1 MLFKNNAGSSLLQH
15 IAQSY
20 SDIESLLFADLIRDY
35 FHRQKLKKYRF
46 QEEVLRD
53 LREERQIKEFLSSYK
68 PFIDHY
74 CFDEPI
80 QTPKDGY
87 FRAILHKPA
96 KARSVEEVVF
106 AEGVL
111 NHWDEEANVRTNS
124 TITLGQIRG
133 RDDWIVDC
141 IHPDEDSE
149 YVMILYIAV
158 NQEHQGSFRRSKE
171 AVKAAYDLLL
181 HSGKQILLGTVITK
195 QQAKYPFRNAAYTE
209 KMLAPIAGSRN
220 RLMRLYERLGFI
232 PVGDNEV
239 VLVTPKAY
247 STYLSNIDD
256 LMPVKPHL
264 EKHSPYGQKERVE
277 MMGIKPLSE
286 SDMA

>member
-1 MLFKNNAGSSLLQH
+1 VLFKNNAGSSLLQH

-53 LREERQIKEFLSSYK
+53 LREERQIKEFLSSYD

-80 QTPKDGY
+80 QTAKDGY
-87 FRAILHKPA
+87 FKSILHKTA
-96 KARSVEEVVF
+96 KARAVEGVVF

-133 RDDWIVDC
+133 RDDWFVDF

-149 YVMILYIAV
+149 YVKILYIAV
-158 NQEHQGSFRRSKE
+158 CQEHQGSFRRSKE
-171 AVKAAYDLLL
+171 AVKAAYELLL

-195 QQAKYPFRNAAYTE
+195 QQAKYPFRNAAYAD
-209 KMLAPIAGSRN
+209 KMLAPITGSRN

-232 PVGDNEV
+232 PIGDNEV

-247 STYLSNIDD
+247 STYLSNIDE

-264 EKHSPYGQKERVE
+264 EKHSPYGQKERAE
-277 MMGIKPLSE
+277 MMEMLDS
-286 SDMA
+286 

>member
-1 MLFKNNAGSSLLQH
+1 MLFTNNAGSSLLQH

-20 SDIESLLFADLIRDY
+20 SDIESLQFADLIRDY
-35 FHRQKLKKYRF
+35 SYRRKLRKYRF

-53 LREERQIKEFLSSYK
+53 LREEREIKEFLSSYD

-80 QTPKDGY
+80 QTAKDGY
-87 FRAILHKPA
+87 FEAILCQAA
-96 KARSVEEVVF
+96 KARTVEGVIF

-124 TITLGQIRG
+124 PITLGQIRG
-133 RDDWIVDC
+133 RDDWFVDF
-141 IHPDEDSE
+141 IQPDEDSE
-149 YVMILYIAV
+149 YVKILYIAV
-158 NQEHQGSFRRSKE
+158 AEEHQGSFRRSKE

-195 QQAKYPFRNAAYTE
+195 QQAKYPFRNAAYAD
-209 KMLAPIAGSRN
+209 KMLAPITDSRN

-232 PVGDNEV
+232 PIGDNEV

-256 LMPVKPHL
+256 LMPTKPHL
-264 EKHSPYGQKERVE
+264 EKHSPYCENERAE
-277 MMGIKPLSE
+277 MMGMSGE
-286 SDMA
+286 

>member
-1 MLFKNNAGSSLLQH
+1 VLFKNNAGSSLLHH

-20 SDIESLLFADLIRDY
+20 SDIESLQFADLVRDH
-35 FHRQKLKKYRF
+35 FSRQKLKKYRF

-53 LREERQIKEFLSSYK
+53 LREVRQIKAFLSSYD

-80 QTPKDGY
+80 QTAKDGY
-87 FRAILHKPA
+87 SKATLCQAA
-96 KARSVEEVVF
+96 KARTVEGVIF
-106 AEGVL
+106 AEGVM

-124 TITLGQIRG
+124 PITLGQIRG
-133 RDDWIVDC
+133 GDDWIVDF

-149 YVMILYIAV
+149 YVKILYLAV
-158 NQEHQGSFRRSKE
+158 AEEHQGSFCRCKE
-171 AVKAAYDLLL
+171 AVKAAYELLL

-195 QQAKYPFRNAAYTE
+195 QQAKYPFRNAAYAD
-209 KMLAPIAGSRN
+209 KMLAPITGSRN

-232 PVGDNEV
+232 PIGDNEV

-256 LMPVKPHL
+256 LMPAKPHL
-264 EKHSPYGQKERVE
+264 EKHSPYSK
-277 MMGIKPLSE
+277 
-286 SDMA
+286 SDRAKMNRML

>member
-1 MLFKNNAGSSLLQH
+1 MLFTNNAGSSLLQH

-20 SDIESLLFADLIRDY
+20 SDIESLQFADLIRDY
-35 FHRQKLKKYRF
+35 SYRRKLRKYRF

-53 LREERQIKEFLSSYK
+53 LREEREIKEFLSSYD

-80 QTPKDGY
+80 QTAKDGY
-87 FRAILHKPA
+87 SKATLCQAA
-96 KARSVEEVVF
+96 KARTVEEVVF

-124 TITLGQIRG
+124 AITLGQIRG
-133 RDDWIVDC
+133 RDDWFVDF
-141 IHPDEDSE
+141 IQPDEDSE
-149 YVMILYIAV
+149 YVKLLYIAV
-158 NQEHQGSFRRSKE
+158 SKEHQGSFRRCKE
-171 AVKAAYDLLL
+171 AVSAAYNLLL
-181 HSGKQILLGTVITK
+181 HSDKQILLGTVITK
-195 QQAKYPFRNAAYTE
+195 QQAKYPFRNAAYAD
-209 KMLAPIAGSRN
+209 KMLAPIQGSRN

-232 PVGDNEV
+232 PIGDNEV

-247 STYLSNIDD
+247 STYLSNIDE

-264 EKHSPYGQKERVE
+264 EKHSPYGQKERAE
-277 MMGIKPLSE
+277 MIGMLGE
-286 SDMA
+286 

>member
-1 MLFKNNAGSSLLQH
+1 MLFTNNAGSSLLHH

-20 SDIESLLFADLIRDY
+20 SDIESLQFADLIRDNSY
-35 FHRQKLKKYRF
+35 RRKLRKYRF

-53 LREERQIKEFLSSYK
+53 LREERQIKEFLSSYD

-80 QTPKDGY
+80 QTAKDGY
-87 FRAILHKPA
+87 FKATLCQAA
-96 KARSVEEVVF
+96 KARTVEGVIF

-124 TITLGQIRG
+124 PITLGQIRG
-133 RDDWIVDC
+133 RDDWFVDF

-149 YVMILYIAV
+149 YVKILYIAV
-158 NQEHQGSFRRSKE
+158 SKEHQGSFRRCKE
-171 AVKAAYDLLL
+171 AVKAAYELLL

-195 QQAKYPFRNAAYTE
+195 QQAKYPFRNAAYAD
-209 KMLAPIAGSRN
+209 KMLAPITGSRN

-232 PVGDNEV
+232 PVGDNEI

-256 LMPVKPHL
+256 LMPTKPHL
-264 EKHSPYGQKERVE
+264 EKHSPYGENERAE
-277 MMGIKPLSE
+277 MMGML
-286 SDMA
+286 

>member
-1 MLFKNNAGSSLLQH
+1 MLFNNNAGSSLLQH

-20 SDIESLLFADLIRDY
+20 SDIESLQFADLIRDY
-35 FHRQKLKKYRF
+35 SYRRKLKRYRF

-53 LREERQIKEFLSSYK
+53 LREERKIKAFLSSYN

-80 QTPKDGY
+80 QTAKDGY
-87 FRAILHKPA
+87 SKATLCQAA
-96 KARSVEEVVF
+96 KARTVEGVIF

-111 NHWDEEANVRTNS
+111 NHWDEEANIRTNS
-124 TITLGQIRG
+124 PITLGQIRG
-133 RDDWIVDC
+133 RDDWFVDF
-141 IHPDEDSE
+141 IQPDEDSE
-149 YVMILYIAV
+149 YVKILYIAV
-158 NQEHQGSFRRSKE
+158 AEKHQGSFRRCKE
-171 AVKAAYDLLL
+171 AVKAAYNLLL

-195 QQAKYPFRNAAYTE
+195 QQAKYPFRNAAYAD
-209 KMLAPIAGSRN
+209 KMLAPITGSRN

-232 PVGDNEV
+232 PIGNNEV

-247 STYLSNIDD
+247 NTYLGNIDD
-256 LMPVKPHL
+256 LMPTKPHL

-277 MMGIKPLSE
+277 MIGMLDS
-286 SDMA
+286 

>member
-1 MLFKNNAGSSLLQH
+1 MLQH

-20 SDIESLLFADLIRDY
+20 SDIESLQFADLVRDY
-35 FHRQKLKKYRF
+35 FHRQKLRKYRF

-53 LREERQIKEFLSSYK
+53 LREERQIKAFLSSYD

-74 CFDEPI
+74 CFNEPI
-80 QTPKDGY
+80 QTAKDGY
-87 FRAILHKPA
+87 FKSILHKAA
-96 KARSVEEVVF
+96 KARAVEEVVF
-106 AEGVL
+106 AEGVM

-124 TITLGQIRG
+124 AITLGQIRG
-133 RDDWIVDC
+133 RDDWIVDF
-141 IHPDEDSE
+141 IQPDEDSE
-149 YVMILYIAV
+149 YVKILYIAV
-158 NQEHQGSFRRSKE
+158 SQEHQGSFRRCKE
-171 AVKAAYDLLL
+171 AVSAAYKLLL

-195 QQAKYPFRNAAYTE
+195 QQAKYPFRNAAYAE
-209 KMLAPIAGSRN
+209 KMLAPITSSRN

-232 PVGDNEV
+232 PIGNNEV

-264 EKHSPYGQKERVE
+264 EKHSPYGENEREE
-277 MMGIKPLSE
+277 MKGIKPLSE
-286 SDMA
+286 S